1 MQRPGKYKMLYVH
14 THYANP
20 QYCVWLERENFCT
33 YYGNALCFQGTLKR
47 RDHLKESKFFDC
59 TCVRCSDPTE
69 LGTYA
74 GALKCPQCSTGVVL
88 STAPLDRDADW
99 HCNNTVCTGYTVSAR
114 SVRHLI
120 DKWDQKT
127 DIHFVLVTLRI
138 YPRLLRWSNQMGW
151 EVIAHVELW

>member
-1 MQRPGKYKMLYVH
+1 VVNKMRSISMPTIRIYKMVFGKKGGGGILRSL
-14 THYANP
+14 
-20 QYCVWLERENFCT
+20 Q
-33 YYGNALCFQGTLKR
+33 NALCVQGTLKR

-59 TCVRCSDPTE
+59 TCARCSDPTE

-99 HCNNTVCTGYTVSAR
+99 HCNNNACTGYTVHSS

-120 DKWDQKT
+120 DK
-127 DIHFVLVTLRI
+127 
-138 YPRLLRWSNQMGW
+138 
-151 EVIAHVELW
+151 

>member
-1 MQRPGKYKMLYVH
+1 MQRPGKYKLLNVH

-20 QYCVWLERENFCT
+20 QCCVWVEGEILHLLQ
-33 YYGNALCFQGTLKR
+33 NALCVQGTLKR

-59 TCVRCSDPTE
+59 TCARCSDPTE

-99 HCNNTVCTGYTVSAR
+99 QCNNNACTGYTVSAR

-120 DKWDQKT
+120 DK
-127 DIHFVLVTLRI
+127 
-138 YPRLLRWSNQMGW
+138 
-151 EVIAHVELW
+151 